1 MSTEHTNGDGDYTS
15 SLLGILV
22 MQDVHL
28 GLLVALLPALAGRR
42 GVAPAKANSGAVH
55 SLLSG
60 HDNANP
66 GTKYLTCALISG
78 PTTKESNTYFF
89 FCYFKASSSVS
100 HWQSV
105 LFIRWVCE
113 HLVDAVGSY
122 AFLHWSDVSVFRC
135 F

>member
-1 MSTEHTNGDGDYTS
+1 
-15 SLLGILV
+15 

-78 PTTKESNTYFF
+78 PTTKELNTYFF
-89 FCYFKASSSVS
+89 FLLF
-100 HWQSV
+100 QSF
-105 LFIRWVCE
+105 LLSEPLTVCFVYQMS
-113 HLVDAVGSY
+113 L
-122 AFLHWSDVSVFRC
+122 
-135 F
+135 